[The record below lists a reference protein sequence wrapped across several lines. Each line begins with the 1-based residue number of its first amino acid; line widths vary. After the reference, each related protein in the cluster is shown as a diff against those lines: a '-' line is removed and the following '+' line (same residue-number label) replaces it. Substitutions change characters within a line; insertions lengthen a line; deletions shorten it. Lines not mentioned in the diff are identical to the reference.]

1 VGTLAAYGRAGDH
14 YRIYEINPEVIE
26 LARKSFTYL
35 PQSPAEIV
43 TPLGDARL
51 VLEREAPQQLHVLA
65 VDAFSSDSIPV
76 HLVTREA
83 MAVYRRHVR
92 DDGAIAFH
100 ISNRYLDLSG
110 VVQQLADSVGWSAV
124 SIADDPPESSHL
136 YRTTW
141 VVITRN
147 AALIE
152 ALKAAP
158 GAEDIPRPTTRPWT
172 DDFNNLFDV
181 LK

>member
-1 VGTLAAYGRAGDH
+1 
-14 YRIYEINPEVIE
+14 
-26 LARKSFTYL
+26 
-35 PQSPAEIV
+35 
-43 TPLGDARL
+43 
-51 VLEREAPQQLHVLA
+51 
-65 VDAFSSDSIPV
+65 V

-83 MAVYRRHVR
+83 MAAYRRHVR

-110 VVQQLADSVGWSAV
+110 VVQQLADSVGWTAV

-147 AALIE
+147 AALLE

-158 GAEDIPRPTTRPWT
+158 GAEDIPRPITRPWT